1 MKSTKILLF
10 SLFTFSFSFAQT
22 EADKVKIIAETNIA
36 ELNRIAPIYDSIYKA
51 DKRRAMELAAVKG
64 WQEFIAK
71 PNGGIA
77 ELVRV
82 DEFENPVYNTTDNAG
97 AAITT
102 RANRLNS
109 GGSLGLQLDGQ
120 NMTIGV
126 WDGGKVRSTHQ
137 LLTGRVTQVDNPTS
151 VSDHA
156 THVSGTMMGNATAS
170 PASKGM
176 ASQANLRAYDWTTDT
191 YEVTQAAANA
201 LLVSNHSYGS
211 DPVTVPVYKWG
222 KYDADAKAFDNIM
235 YNAPYYLFVNSAGNS
250 RNSGYNSAKNG
261 YDLLS
266 GKSTSKNGII
276 VAAVN
281 QVSNYTSAS
290 SVTMSSFSS
299 WGPTDDGRVKPDIC
313 GKGVNVRSCTST
325 SDSSYSSYSGTSMS
339 SPNVAGTLLLLQQH
353 FKNVKGGFMRSAT
366 LRGLA
371 IHTADE
377 AGSATGPDYKFGWGL
392 LNAERAAVLISNDN
406 VDSMIKE
413 NTLNQGSSY
422 TFNFEPNDAT
432 KAISGTVCWTDPTG
446 TIINNS
452 IEDFFAPALVN
463 DLDFRIA
470 KAGTTNFPWKLNP
483 AQVTAAAT
491 KGDNTVD
498 NVEKI
503 EVAAGSGTYTVT
515 ISHKGNLMNA
525 LQKYSLLLSN
535 IKGKSILL
543 SSNENMTNR
552 VCLGTASS
560 TFNFQLEANP
570 TFSGVAQ
577 FSYSGLPAG
586 ANANFSSDALTASG
600 SNNIVLTNLETVPA
614 GTYNITVTATA
625 GAVNTNLF
633 YTLIIQSP
641 QVVGPALTTPVNAA
655 AIATNSTTL
664 VWENIGNNVASYT
677 IEVSVD
683 ATFSSGVQSYTTTT
697 NQLNLTNLFYGT
709 TYYWR
714 VKAANECGFSEYS
727 TPNSFT
733 TNCSSNLVVSVS
745 NVSISGATFTWTN
758 PNGASSF
765 EVLVVPAG
773 SGSTG
778 TYTTV
783 TSNSYT
789 VEGLNSYSSYDFYVR
804 SSCAAGTFSNVVN
817 KPFNTLIN
825 HCVDGVFFD
834 TGGPTGNYSNSE
846 YYTTTMNPINAGDQ
860 VSVTFTS
867 FNLENG
873 IDRLTIYNGPSI
885 TSPFIV
891 EQYGFTGTNSP
902 GTVTS
907 TDASGKLT
915 FVFYSDG
922 ANTAP
927 GFNATVTCANLA
939 TTQVTK
945 SKFIY
950 YPNPAQAELYFDA
963 VEPIQTISA
972 YNLLGQLVLH
982 QNVNDR
988 KATINTETLAP
999 GNYLFKV
1006 QTTSATET
1014 VKINKQ

>member
-1 MKSTKILLF
+1 MKSTKILLL
-10 SLFTFSFSFAQT
+10 SLFSFTFSFAQT
-22 EADKVKIIAETNIA
+22 EADKVKIIAETNVT

-51 DKRRAMELAAVKG
+51 NKQHALELAAVKG
-64 WQEFIAK
+64 WQEFIEK
-71 PNGGIA
+71 PNGGKA
-77 ELVRV
+77 ELVSV
-82 DEFENPVYNTTDNAG
+82 DEFDNPIYYTTDNAG
-97 AAITT
+97 AALTT
-102 RANRLNS
+102 RANRLNT

-170 PASKGM
+170 ASAKGM

-211 DPVTVPVYKWG
+211 DPATVPVYKWG

-250 RNSGYNSAKNG
+250 RNAGYNTAKNG

-299 WGPTDDGRVKPDIC
+299 YGPTDDGRVKPDIC

-392 LNAERAAVLISNDN
+392 LNAERAAVLITNDN
-406 VDSMIKE
+406 VDAMIKE
-413 NTLNQGSSY
+413 NTLNQAASY

-432 KAISGTVCWTDPTG
+432 KAISGTICWTDPTG

-452 IEDFFAPALVN
+452 IEDYFAPALVN
-463 DLDFRIA
+463 DLDFRIS
-470 KAGTTNFPWKLNP
+470 KDGTTNFPWKLNP

-491 KGDNTVD
+491 KADNTVD

-503 EVAAGSGTYTVT
+503 EVAAGAGTYTVT
-515 ISHKGNLMNA
+515 INHKGNLMNA

-535 IKGKSILL
+535 IKGKPILL
-543 SSNENMTNR
+543 SSNEVMTNR
-552 VCLGTASS
+552 VCLGSATTS
-560 TFNFQLEANP
+560 FNFQLEANP
-570 TFSGVAQ
+570 SFSGVAV
-577 FSYSGLPAG
+577 FSISGLPAG
-586 ANANFSSDALTASG
+586 ASASFNVDSLTSSG
-600 SNNIVLTNLETVPA
+600 SNSIVLSGLDTLAA
-614 GTYNITVTATA
+614 GTYSLTVTATS
-625 GAVNTNLF
+625 GAVSTNLF

-641 QVVGPALTTPVNAA
+641 QAVGPALTTPVNAA

-664 VWENIGNNVASYT
+664 VWENIGNNVASYS
-677 IEVSVD
+677 IEVSTD
-683 ATFSSGVQSYTTTT
+683 QSFSTAVQTYSSTT
-697 NQLNLTNLFYGT
+697 NQLNLPNLFYGT

-714 VKAANECGFSEYS
+714 VKAANECGFSDYS

-733 TNCSSNLVVSVS
+733 TNCSSNLIITAS

-773 SGSTG
+773 SGSSG

-783 TSNSYT
+783 NTNTYT
-789 VEGLNSYSSYDFYVR
+789 VNGLNSFSSYDFYVR
-804 SSCAAGTFSNVVN
+804 SSCAAGTFSNLVTN
-817 KPFNTLIN
+817 SFNTLIN

-834 TGGPTGNYSNSE
+834 SGGPTANYSNSE
-846 YYTTTMNPINAGDQ
+846 YYTTTMNPINSGDQ

-873 IDRLTIYNGPSI
+873 IDRLTIYNGPST

-922 ANTAP
+922 ANTAS

-950 YPNPAQAELYFDA
+950 YPNPVQTELHFDA
-963 VEPIQTISA
+963 VESIQTISA
-972 YNLLGQLVLH
+972 FNLLGQMVLQ

-988 KATINTETLAP
+988 KAVINTEALST
-999 GNYLFKV
+999 GTYLFKV
-1006 QTTSATET
+1006 QTTSATQT
-1014 VKINKQ
+1014 VKINKN

>member
-1 MKSTKILLF
+1 MKSKIGLLF
-10 SLFTFSFSFAQT
+10 TMLCLQFSFAQT
-22 EADKVKIIAETNIA
+22 EADKVKILAETNLT
-36 ELNRIAPIYDSIYKA
+36 ELNRMAPIYDSIYKA
-51 DKRRAMELAAVKG
+51 NKHRAMEMAAVKG
-64 WQEFIAK
+64 WQEFINK
-71 PNGGIA
+71 PNGGFA
-77 ELVRV
+77 ELVSV
-82 DEFENPVYNTTDNAG
+82 DELNNPIYYTTDNAG
-97 AAITT
+97 AALTT
-102 RANRLNS
+102 RANRLNT

-120 NMTIGV
+120 NMTIGI

-137 LLTGRVTQVDNPTS
+137 LLTGRVTQVDNPTT

-176 ASQANLRAYDWTTDT
+176 ACQANLRAYDWTTDT

-211 DPVTVPVYKWG
+211 DPATVPVYKWG

-250 RNSGYNSAKNG
+250 RNSGYNTAKNG

-266 GKSTSKNGII
+266 GKSTSKNGMI

-281 QVSNYTSAS
+281 QVTNYTSAS
-290 SVTMSSFSS
+290 SVVMSSFSS
-299 WGPTDDGRVKPDIC
+299 WGPTDDGRIKPDIC
-313 GKGVNVRSCTST
+313 GKGVNVRSSTST
-325 SDSSYSSYSGTSMS
+325 SDTSYASYDGTSMS

-353 FKNVKGGFMRSAT
+353 FKNLKGSFMRSAT

-377 AGSATGPDYKFGWGL
+377 AGSATGPDYRFGWGL
-392 LNAERAAVLISNDN
+392 LNAERAAVLLTNDG
-406 VDSMIKE
+406 VDSMVKE
-413 NTLNQGSSY
+413 TTLNQGNSY

-432 KAISGTVCWTDPTG
+432 KAISGTICWTDPTG

-463 DLDFRIA
+463 DLDFRISKSA
-470 KAGTTNFPWKLNP
+470 TINYPWKLNP

-503 EVAAGSGTYTVT
+503 EVAAGAGTYTVT

-525 LQKYSLLLSN
+525 MQKYSLLLSN

-543 SSNENMTNR
+543 SSNEAMTNR
-552 VCLGTASS
+552 ICLGSATT
-560 TFNFQLEANP
+560 TFNFQLEVNP
-570 TFSGVAQ
+570 TFNGVAQ
-577 FSYSGLPAG
+577 FSYSGLPTG
-586 ANANFSSDALTASG
+586 ATASFSTDAVSASA
-600 SNNIVLTNLETVPA
+600 SNSIVLSNLDGVPA
-614 GTYNITVTATA
+614 GTYPITVTATS
-625 GAVNTNLF
+625 GAVSTNLF

-641 QVVGPALTTPVNAA
+641 QVAGPTLTTPVNAA

-677 IEVSVD
+677 IEVSTD
-683 ATFSSGVQSYTTTT
+683 ETFSSGVQTYTSTT
-697 NQLNLTNLFYGT
+697 NQVNLTNLFYGT
-709 TYYWR
+709 TYFWR
-714 VKAANECGFSEYS
+714 VKALNECGFSDYS
-727 TPNSFT
+727 SVNSFT
-733 TNCSSNLVVSVS
+733 TNCSSNLVVTVS
-745 NVSISGATFTWTN
+745 NVTIGGATFTWTN
-758 PNGASSF
+758 PNGASAF

-773 SGSTG
+773 SGSNG

-783 TSNSYT
+783 NTNSYT
-789 VEGLNSYSSYDFYVR
+789 VQGLNSYSSYDFYVR
-804 SSCAAGTFSNVVN
+804 SSCAGSTFSNLVT
-817 KPFNTLIN
+817 KSFNTLIN

-834 TGGPTGNYSNSE
+834 TGGPNANYSNSE

-867 FNLENG
+867 FDLENG
-873 IDRLTIYNGPSI
+873 IDRLTIYNGPS
-885 TSPFIV
+885 TSSPYIV
-891 EQYGFTGTNSP
+891 EQYGYTGTNSP

-927 GFNATVTCANLA
+927 GFTATVTCANLA

-950 YPNPAQAELYFDA
+950 YPNPTQSELHFDA
-963 VEPIQTISA
+963 VEPILSISA
-972 YNLLGQLVLH
+972 YNLLGQLVMH

-988 KATINTETLAP
+988 KATLNTESLVS

-1006 QTTSATET
+1006 QTSSATET

>member
-1 MKSTKILLF
+1 MKLKLVF
-10 SLFTFSFSFAQT
+10 FFTLACMHFTHAQT
-22 EADKVKIIAETNIA
+22 DSDKVKIAAETNLA

-51 DKRRAMELAAVKG
+51 NKRRAIELAAVKG
-64 WQEFIAK
+64 WQEFIVK
-71 PNGGIA
+71 PNGGIS
-77 ELVRV
+77 ELVSV
-82 DEFENPVYNTTDNAG
+82 DEFDNPIYYTTDNVG
-97 AAITT
+97 AALTT
-102 RANRLNS
+102 RANRLNT

-120 NMTIGV
+120 NMTIGI

-170 PASKGM
+170 PSSKGM

-191 YEVTQAAANA
+191 YEVTQAAANG
-201 LLVSNHSYGS
+201 LLISNHSYGS
-211 DPVTVPVYKWG
+211 DPATVPVYKWG
-222 KYDADAKAFDNIM
+222 KYDAEAKAFDNIM
-235 YNAPYYLFVNSAGNS
+235 FNAPYYLFVNSAGNS
-250 RNSGYNSAKNG
+250 RNSGYNTAKNG

-281 QVSNYTSAS
+281 QVTTYTSAS
-290 SVTMSSFSS
+290 SVVMSSFSS
-299 WGPTDDGRVKPDIC
+299 YGPTDDGRVKPDIC
-313 GKGVNVRSCTST
+313 GKGVNVRSSTST
-325 SDSSYSSYSGTSMS
+325 SDSSYASYDGTSMS

-353 FKNVKGGFMRSAT
+353 FKNLKGVFMRSAT

-392 LNAERAAVLISNDN
+392 LNAERAAVLLTNDG
-406 VDSMIKE
+406 VDALVKE
-413 NTLNQGSSY
+413 TTLNQGASY

-432 KAISGTVCWTDPTG
+432 KAISGTICWTDPTA
-446 TIINNS
+446 TIVNNS
-452 IEDFFAPALVN
+452 IEDYFAPALVN
-463 DLDFRIA
+463 DLDFRIS
-470 KAGTTNFPWKLNP
+470 KNTTINYPWKLNP

-491 KGDNTVD
+491 KADNTVD

-503 EVAAGSGTYTVT
+503 EVAAGAGTYTVT
-515 ISHKGNLMNA
+515 INHKGNLLNA

-543 SSNENMTNR
+543 SSNEVMTNR
-552 VCLGTASS
+552 ICAGTAS
-560 TFNFQLEANP
+560 TAFNFQLEAKP
-570 TFSGVAQ
+570 SFSGVAQ

-586 ANANFSSDALTASG
+586 ATASFNVDSLTASG
-600 SNNIVLTNLETVPA
+600 ANTITLSNLDTVPA
-614 GTYNITVTATA
+614 GTYNLTVVATA
-625 GAVNTNLF
+625 GAVTTNLF

-641 QVVGPALTTPVNAA
+641 QVAGPALTTPVNAA
-655 AIATNSTTL
+655 TIATNTTTL
-664 VWENIGNNVASYT
+664 VWENIGNNVASYS
-677 IEVSVD
+677 IEVSTD
-683 ATFSSGVQSYTTTT
+683 ASFGTAVQTYASFT

-714 VKAANECGFSEYS
+714 VKAANECGFSDYS
-727 TPNSFT
+727 SPNSFT

-745 NVSISGATFTWTN
+745 NVTIGGATFTWTN

-783 TSNSYT
+783 NTNSYT
-789 VEGLNSYSSYDFYVR
+789 VDGLNSFSSYDFYVR
-804 SSCAAGTFSNVVN
+804 SSCAASTFSNLVT
-817 KPFNTLIN
+817 KSFNTLIN

-873 IDRLTIYNGPSI
+873 IDRLTIYNGPST
-885 TSPFIV
+885 TSPYIV
-891 EQYGFTGTNSP
+891 EQYGYTGTNSP

-922 ANTAP
+922 ANTAS

-939 TTQVTK
+939 TSQVTK

-950 YPNPAQAELYFDA
+950 YPNPAQSELHFDA
-963 VEPIQTISA
+963 VETIQSISA
-972 YNLLGQLVLH
+972 FNLLGQLVLQ

-988 KATINTETLAP
+988 KAEMNIESLAP
-999 GNYLFKV
+999 GTYLFKV
-1006 QTTSATET
+1006 QTSSATET
-1014 VKINKQ
+1014 VKINKK